1 MLCRGVP
8 LLVQL
13 PMCPGRVTSCAVSLP
28 SAVAPPLLQLL
39 QWPDGGSFKHDT
51 MMAMFG
57 FQGFEAMRDPLTD
70 TRALLAWRDG
80 CLLLAFRGTA
90 SKANAVTDLKAWKAP
105 VLPQRRHH
113 GRLVKVHAGGW
124 AGG

>member
-1 MLCRGVP
+1 MGTVRSAP
-8 LLVQL
+8 
-13 PMCPGRVTSCAVSLP
+13 SCAWQLLDPLRSSLVP
-28 SAVAPPLLQLL
+28 RFLRLL
-39 QWPDGGSFKHDT
+39 QWPDGGGFNHET
-51 MMAMFG
+51 MMALFG
-57 FQGFEAMRDPLTD
+57 FQGFEALHDPLTD